1 VSAIDY
7 AFATDPLTVRE
18 VAAWLGIHPN
28 TVKRIPSAD
37 LPFFTI
43 STRGDRRYHVDD
55 VRAYIERRTTR

>member
-1 VSAIDY
+1 
-7 AFATDPLTVRE
+7 VRE

>member
-28 TVKRIPSAD
+28 TVKRIPPAD
-37 LPFFTI
+37 LPYFTVG
-43 STRGDRRYHVDD
+43 SRGDRRYRVED
-55 VRAYIERRTTR
+55 VRSYIERRTIR

>member
-28 TVKRIPSAD
+28 TVKRIQPAD
-37 LPFFTI
+37 LPYFTVG
-43 STRGDRRYHVDD
+43 SRGDRRYRVED
-55 VRAYIERRTTR
+55 VRSYIERRTIR